1 MKDSIRISEKDWKF
15 LQDAA
20 SKFRASDIFLV
31 FACFSKRRTHW
42 DIVEVRQ
49 LPIEVKEVENGFTY
63 KYPGIKKLGFYPPR
77 SSPKR
82 FCGTFVIGDIG
93 DSVDL
98 SLGDAY
104 WMGREQVDFRIKMNK
119 DDAGKLIYKAWAFD
133 RNSDDICQVA
143 VEIV

>member
-1 MKDSIRISEKDWKF
+1 MEAVIRIPEKDWRF

-49 LPIEVKEVENGFTY
+49 LPIEVKEVEDGFTY
-63 KYPGIKKLGFYPPR
+63 KYPRIKELGFYPPP

-82 FCGTFVIGDIG
+82 FCGTFVMGDG
-93 DSVDL
+93 MDL

-104 WMGREQVDFRIKMNK
+104 WMGREQVDFRIKMDR
-119 DDAGKLIYKAWAFD
+119 DDTGKLAYKAWAFD
-133 RNSDDICQVA
+133 RKSDEFGQVV